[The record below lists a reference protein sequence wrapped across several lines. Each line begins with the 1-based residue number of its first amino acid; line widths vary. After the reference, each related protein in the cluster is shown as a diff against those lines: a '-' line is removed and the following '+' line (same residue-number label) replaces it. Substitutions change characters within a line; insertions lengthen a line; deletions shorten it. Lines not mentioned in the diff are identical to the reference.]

1 MPRVVGAQYVV
12 GSPPATPVLRP
23 LKQPLYDTEIYP
35 AAGVGR
41 LQFFVNSS
49 TIAATGAAKT
59 LADTNMTQN
68 GQLGTPLEFDL
79 IGFNFEPARRTDV
92 AAVTDLDLIM
102 NTGVWTWIF
111 GQNTPWLQVPI
122 TRIPEGVGISGF
134 AATTV
139 AATTI
144 IGASNG
150 TPHVTNFYNF
160 AVDRRARHIF
170 STESFR
176 GELSY
181 PIGVVPI
188 TLATRVRA
196 YMLGILFAQL

>member
-23 LKQPLYDTEIYP
+23 LKQPMYDTEIYP
-35 AAGVGR
+35 AAGAGR
-41 LQFFVNSS
+41 IQFFANAA

-59 LADTNMTQN
+59 LAETNMTQN
-68 GQLGTPLEFDL
+68 SQLGTPLEFDL
-79 IGFNFEPARRTDV
+79 IGFNSEIERSQL
-92 AAVTDLDLIM
+92 VTAQADRDLIF
-102 NTGVWTWIF
+102 NTGVWQWIF
-111 GQNTPWLQVPI
+111 GQNTPWLTVPV
-122 TRIPEGVGISGF
+122 TRIPEGVASVYGGT
-134 AATTV
+134 TTV

-144 IGASNG
+144 QGASNG

-170 STESFR
+170 STEAFR

-181 PIGVVPI
+181 PAAVVPI
-188 TLATRVRA
+188 TTATRIRF

>member
-1 MPRVVGAQYVV
+1 M
-12 GSPPATPVLRP
+12 
-23 LKQPLYDTEIYP
+23 YDTEVYP

-41 LQFFVNSS
+41 LQFFSNAA

-59 LADTNMTQN
+59 LAETNMTQN

-79 IGFNFEPARRTDV
+79 IGFNSEIQRESLATTI
-92 AAVTDLDLIM
+92 ADLNLIF
-102 NTGVWTWIF
+102 NTGVWQWVF
-111 GQNTPWLQVPI
+111 GQNTPWLSVPV
-122 TRIPEGVGISGF
+122 TRIPEGLGATGF
-134 AATTV
+134 AAG
-139 AATTI
+139 AGPF
-144 IGASNG
+144 IGDTNG
-150 TPHVTNFYNF
+150 TPHVTNFFNF

-181 PIGVVPI
+181 PGGVVPI
-188 TLATRVRA
+188 TAAKRIRF

>member
-1 MPRVVGAQYVV
+1 MSRVVGAQYVV
-12 GSPPATPVLRP
+12 GTPPATPVLRP
-23 LKQPLYDTEIYP
+23 LKQPMYDTEVYP
-35 AAGVGR
+35 TAGVGR
-41 LQFFVNSS
+41 LQFFTNAA

-79 IGFNFEPARRTDV
+79 IGFNMEIARRTDV
-92 AAVTDLDLIM
+92 NALADNNSIM
-102 NTGVWTWIF
+102 NTGVWQWIF
-111 GQNTPWLQVPI
+111 GQNTPWLTVPV
-122 TRIPEGVGISGF
+122 TRIPDGVSQAGSSVVSN
-134 AATTV
+134 AS
-139 AATTI
+139 I
-144 IGASNG
+144 ISNG

-176 GELSY
+176 GELAY
-181 PIGVVPI
+181 PLGVATI
-188 TLATRVRA
+188 NTATRIRF

>member
-23 LKQPLYDTEIYP
+23 LKQPMYDTEIYP

-41 LQFFVNSS
+41 LQYFVNSA

-59 LADTNMTQN
+59 LAETNMTQN

-79 IGFNFEPARRTDV
+79 IGFNFEVANRTDIN
-92 AAVTDLDLIM
+92 ALTDNDSIL
-102 NTGVWTWIF
+102 NTGVWSWIF
-111 GQNTPWLQVPI
+111 GQNTPWLQVPV
-122 TRIPEGVGISGF
+122 TRIPTGVGQAGF
-134 AATTV
+134 SVV
-139 AATTI
+139 ANASI
-144 IGASNG
+144 ITQG

-181 PIGVVPI
+181 PGGVVTI
-188 TLATRVRA
+188 NTATRIRF

>member
-23 LKQPLYDTEIYP
+23 LKQPMYDTEIYP

-59 LADTNMTQN
+59 LAETNMTQN

-79 IGFNFEPARRTDV
+79 IGFNMELQRFTTADTI
-92 AAVTDLDLIM
+92 ANANAVM
-102 NTGVWTWIF
+102 NFGVWTWVF
-111 GQNTPWLQVPI
+111 GQNTPWLVVPV
-122 TRIPEGVGISGF
+122 TRIPEGVGAAGF
-134 AATTV
+134 AAG
-139 AATTI
+139 AGPF
-144 IGASNG
+144 IGLTNG

-181 PIGVVPI
+181 PGGVVPI
-188 TLATRVRA
+188 TVATRIRF

>member
-23 LKQPLYDTEIYP
+23 LKQPMYDTEIYP
-35 AAGVGR
+35 QAGVGR
-41 LQFFVNSS
+41 LQFFVNSA
-49 TIAATGAAKT
+49 TMAATGAAKT

-79 IGFNFEPARRTDV
+79 IGFNFEVARR
-92 AAVTDLDLIM
+92 LDANALLDYDAIF
-102 NTGVWTWIF
+102 NTGVFQWVF
-111 GQNTPWLQVPI
+111 GQNTPWLVVPI
-122 TRIPEGVGISGF
+122 TRIPEGVGLAGTSVL
-134 AATTV
+134 AAGSV
-139 AATTI
+139 L
-144 IGASNG
+144 SNG

-170 STESFR
+170 STEAFR

-181 PIGVVPI
+181 PLGVAGLQI
-188 TLATRVRA
+188 ATRCRL

>member
-23 LKQPLYDTEIYP
+23 LKQPMYDTEIYP

-41 LQFFVNSS
+41 LQFFSNAA

-59 LADTNMTQN
+59 LSDTNMTQN

-79 IGFNFEPARRTDV
+79 IGFNMEIQKRTDV
-92 AAVTDLDLIM
+92 AAVADFNGII
-102 NTGVWTWIF
+102 NTGVWQWIF
-111 GQNTPWLQVPI
+111 GQNTPWLTVPVS
-122 TRIPEGVGISGF
+122 RIPEGVAATGGF
-134 AATTV
+134 ATTV
-139 AATTI
+139 AATTLLHQ
-144 IGASNG
+144 SNG

-181 PIGVVPI
+181 PSGVVPI
-188 TLATRVRA
+188 ATATRLRFF
-196 YMLGILFAQL
+196 MLGILFAQL

>member
-23 LKQPLYDTEIYP
+23 LKQPMYDTEIYP

-41 LQFFVNSS
+41 LQFFVNAA

-59 LADTNMTQN
+59 LAETNMTQN
-68 GQLGTPLEFDL
+68 SQLGTPLEFDL
-79 IGFNFEPARRTDV
+79 IGFNSEIERSQLATALADR
-92 AAVTDLDLIM
+92 DLIF
-102 NTGVWTWIF
+102 NTGVWSWIF
-111 GQNTPWLQVPI
+111 GQNTPWLNVPV
-122 TRIPEGVGISGF
+122 TRIPEGAGATGF
-134 AATTV
+134 STTTA

-144 IGASNG
+144 QGTTNG

-176 GELSY
+176 GELGY
-181 PIGVVPI
+181 PGGVVPI
-188 TLATRVRA
+188 TTATRIRF
-196 YMLGILFAQL
+196 YMLGILFTQL

>member
-23 LKQPLYDTEIYP
+23 LKQPMYDTEVYP

-41 LQFFVNSS
+41 LQFFSNAA

-59 LADTNMTQN
+59 LAETNMTQN

-79 IGFNFEPARRTDV
+79 IGFNSEIQRESLATTI
-92 AAVTDLDLIM
+92 ADLNLIF
-102 NTGVWTWIF
+102 NTGVWQWVF
-111 GQNTPWLQVPI
+111 GQNTPWLSVPV
-122 TRIPEGVGISGF
+122 TRIPEGLGATGF
-134 AATTV
+134 AAG
-139 AATTI
+139 AGPF
-144 IGASNG
+144 IGDTNG
-150 TPHVTNFYNF
+150 TPHVTNFFNF

-181 PIGVVPI
+181 PGGVVPI
-188 TLATRVRA
+188 TAAKRIRF

>member
-23 LKQPLYDTEIYP
+23 LKQPMYDTEIYP
-35 AAGVGR
+35 TAGVGR

-59 LADTNMTQN
+59 LAETNMTQN

-79 IGFNFEPARRTDV
+79 IGFNFEPQRASIATTL
-92 AAVTDLDLIM
+92 ADLDLVT
-102 NTGVWTWIF
+102 NTGVWAWIF
-111 GQNTPWLQVPI
+111 GQNTPWLTVPV
-122 TRIPEGVGISGF
+122 TRIPEGVGIAGF
-134 AATTV
+134 AA
-139 AATTI
+139 
-144 IGASNG
+144 GAGPFLGVSQG

-160 AVDRRARHIF
+160 AVDRKARHIF

-181 PIGVVPI
+181 PGGVVPI
-188 TLATRVRA
+188 TTAMRIRF